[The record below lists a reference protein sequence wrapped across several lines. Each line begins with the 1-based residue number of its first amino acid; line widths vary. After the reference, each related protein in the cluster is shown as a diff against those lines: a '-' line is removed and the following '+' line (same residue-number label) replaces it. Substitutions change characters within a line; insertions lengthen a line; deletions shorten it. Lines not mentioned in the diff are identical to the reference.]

1 MEPSVELNRRT
12 AIKLGAALAA
22 ASAAGAALPA
32 QTATPATQVLA
43 RTVGNPPLPPLGVI
57 ALNRLAFGPRPG
69 DAKTSLEALNGFGAD
84 DDARLQNWVD
94 DQLNPAGIADVE
106 CEGLLAAANLATLG
120 KTLTQAWN
128 DHYKNINGNYDIR
141 IRPFEE
147 ARLAAFIRATASRR
161 QLSEVLSDF
170 WFNHFN
176 VAGLDYGGISA
187 TFAHYVHQV
196 IRPHILGNFRQMLE
210 AVAKS
215 PAMQFYLDNNS
226 SQGSN
231 FNENYARELCELHT
245 LGAENY
251 YGVRDPFNDPLPKI
265 AFTLPAANLPIYDD
279 AHWSGFTKPTQISE
293 GYIDNDVYEIARC
306 LTGWRVNDDRTW
318 YEGITNTGEFQYF
331 DGWHDRAQKL
341 VLGVGFSPN
350 SGSNMVD
357 GLKALDLV
365 AFHPRTANFICRKL
379 VRRLVNDDPPQSLVE
394 SAAAVFIAHRT
405 APDQIKHVVRHIVL
419 STEFKTTWGQKAK
432 RPFDL
437 IISALRAAN
446 QPFTLNFGVENQMGN
461 FFWTYQALGQ
471 PLFERRPPDGFS
483 DKRESWLGTNTQV
496 RAWTLI
502 NYIIEG
508 FNWAFPNLKPDLLSQ
523 NNGNTPA
530 AITDFWINRILGRP
544 MHPTANRDIL
554 MGIMQGWTADPEWM
568 GETPVYGPN
577 AVMTSEA
584 IANRLPRM
592 VALLLMSPDFLYK

>member
-1 MEPSVELNRRT
+1 MDSFELTRRT
-12 AIKLGAALAA
+12 ALKLGATLVA

-32 QTATPATQVLA
+32 QAATPTAQILA
-43 RTVGNPPLPPLGVI
+43 RTVGNPPLPPLAVI

-69 DAKTSLEALNGFGAD
+69 DAKTSLDAFNGFGAN

-94 DQLNPAGIADVE
+94 DQLNPAGIADTE
-106 CEGLLAAANLATLG
+106 CDGLLATANLPTLS
-120 KTLTQAWN
+120 KTLVQTWA
-128 DHYKNINGNYDIR
+128 DHYKNINGDYEIR

-176 VAGLDYGGISA
+176 VVGLDYGGISA
-187 TFAHYVHQV
+187 TSAHYVHQV
-196 IRPHILGNFRQMLE
+196 IRPHVLGNFRQMLE

-279 AHWSGFTKPTQISE
+279 AHWNGFTKPTQISE

-357 GLKALDLV
+357 GLKALDLL
-365 AFHPRTANFICRKL
+365 AFHPRTAYFICRKL

-394 SAAAVFIAHRT
+394 SAAAVFIAQRT
-405 APDQIKHVVRHIVL
+405 APDQLKQVVRHIVL

-437 IISALRAAN
+437 VTSALRATN
-446 QPFTLNFGVENQMGN
+446 KPFTLNFSVDDQMGS

-483 DKRESWLGTNTQV
+483 DKRESWIGTNTQV
-496 RAWTLI
+496 RSWTLI
-502 NYIIEG
+502 NYIVEG
-508 FNWAFPNLKPDLLSQ
+508 FDWAFPNLKPNLVSQ
-523 NNGNTPA
+523 NSGNTPA
-530 AITDFWINRILGRP
+530 TITDFWINRILGRT
-544 MHPTANRDIL
+544 MHPSANRDIL

-584 IANRLPRM
+584 ITNRLPRM